1 MQYHRNHM
9 IPCNTMQYN
18 TLPLSGNKSVH
29 CHQSPHQPLPSKPP
43 ALLLLSFSCHA
54 APAASH
60 CQGAESPPNR
70 NGGIMGKWCSI
81 HAGTRFKYFIRV
93 QYNIG
98 IQEIVDNLR
107 VLHSTKHI
115 QTFNN
120 NICLWEILLR
130 WLLANLISHK

>member
-1 MQYHRNHM
+1 MQYRA
-9 IPCNTMQYN
+9 IQYI
-18 TLPLSGNKSVH
+18 TLIREEISSLS
-29 CHQSPHQPLPSKPP
+29 SKPSP
-43 ALLLLSFSCHA
+43 APCSPPSFFLLRCRVA

-81 HAGTRFKYFIRV
+81 HAGTPFKYFIRV

-98 IQEIVDNLR
+98 SQDIVDNLR

-120 NICLWEILLR
+120 NICLWEIQLR